1 MSVEAGFSRRSFRS
15 PGSPT
20 WSHDVAAGGGGK
32 GQQSQYGQSGSQ
44 TAACLVHHRT
54 GLVANGAGKRSEAA

>member
-32 GQQSQYGQSGSQ
+32 GQQSQYGQSGSRR
-44 TAACLVHHRT
+44 AACLAHHRADP
-54 GLVANGAGKRSEAA
+54 VDNGAAARRGAA

>member
-20 WSHDVAAGGGGK
+20 RPCDSAAGGGGK

-44 TAACLVHHRT
+44 DAACLVHHRT
-54 GLVANGAGKRSEAA
+54 GLVANGASMRREAA

>member
-20 WSHDVAAGGGGK
+20 GPRDCAAGGGGA
-32 GQQSQYGQSGSQ
+32 GQKSQYGQSGSQ
-44 TAACLVHHRT
+44 TPACLVHHRT
-54 GLVANGAGKRSEAA
+54 GLVANGAAERCEAA